1 MTNQNNIINQYKKN
15 ISEHINDNGCYPYF
29 VTTTFNMKN
38 HDPDDVE
45 GDLLNRIKHTKTH
58 DPFSPI
64 LSILYKELSD
74 HRFKVN
80 GFINRSIYEK
90 TVTHQR
96 LNWIWNQYDIF
107 QTHLVKSMINNAA
120 RSSKIDL
127 FPVTFDY
134 VDVVGSK
141 HGNYLW
147 FEDSAIHL
155 HSIYLIKPE
164 ICGKFEWLVDNQFWP
179 ILWHPKLNGIRSVHA
194 EKIGSEA
201 DDLSNVIEYAAKCV
215 LTINPLKVGH
225 DLPLTNQYPITAQER
240 LMKRQHAQSVAAA
253 A

>member
-1 MTNQNNIINQYKKN
+1 MNHKANIINKYKKN
-15 ISEHINDNGCYPYF
+15 ISDHINGNVCYPYF

-96 LNWIWNQYDIF
+96 LNWIWKQYDTF
-107 QTHLVKSMINNAA
+107 QSHLVKSMINNAA
-120 RSSKIDL
+120 RPSKIDL
-127 FPVTFDY
+127 FPVTFDF

-155 HSIYLIKPE
+155 HSIFLINPR
-164 ICGKFEWLVDNQFWP
+164 ICDKFDWLMKEQFWP
-179 ILWHPKLNGIRSVHA
+179 IIWHPKLNGIRSVHA

-201 DDLSNVIEYAAKCV
+201 DDLSNVIEYAAKC
-215 LTINPLKVGH
+215 LFGINPLRQKD
-225 DLPLTNQYPITAQER
+225 DLPLTNQYPITAEER
-240 LMKRQHAQSVAAA
+240 RLKRQHAQSVAAA